1 MTKEDFKLFSS
12 SQYCDNDLCS
22 CYQVVGGNNLK
33 IKSQKT
39 GQMYCNVC
47 KNKFSVRKGTMFFGL
62 RTPLDKIIST
72 LSLLAGGMG
81 SNAVV
86 RETKVTGDSL
96 RAWVVL
102 ASTQV
107 DNFTAYM
114 QQDMHLEQV
123 QIDEFWS
130 YIRKKKENLTPDELE
145 KVANDAEFAENSGD
159 MWTFVAVL
167 PESSFIHAEH
177 TAERTQ
183 VEAEVF
189 IKKVKTRSD
198 GEAPFFMS
206 DCWFYMSVLIA
217 LYSFLQVVA
226 YGGRGRPA
234 KPKRVVDPNLRYGQ
248 VHKKRN
254 EKGKIEHVS
263 TRIVLG
269 DEIRILH
276 ELQDAERSKT
286 INTDYVESRNGKY
299 RKDNARLIRRTLCHS
314 KKAIFHKA
322 SITFLTQVY
331 NYTRT
336 IDALKVEINPNA
348 ALFEKK
354 YQHRTPAMAEGLID
368 KPLTIK
374 ELLCIRPLSIAA

>member
-1 MTKEDFKLFSS
+1 MTKEEFKLFRGT
-12 SQYCDNDLCS
+12 QYCDNIGCS
-22 CYQVVGGNNLK
+22 CYQVVGGSNLK

-47 KNKFSVRKGTMFFGL
+47 KNSFSVRKGTMFFGL
-62 RTPLDKIIST
+62 RTPLDKIINV

-102 ASTQV
+102 ASVQV

-114 QQDMHLEQV
+114 QHDMHLEQV

-130 YIRKKKENLTPDELE
+130 YIRKKKENLTPAEVA
-145 KVANDAEFAENSGD
+145 KAANDAEFAENSGD
-159 MWTFVAVL
+159 IWTFVAVL
-167 PESSFIHAEH
+167 PESGFIQAEH
-177 TAERTQ
+177 TAVRSQE
-183 VEAEVF
+183 EAEVF
-189 IKKVKTRSD
+189 IGKVSARSD
-198 GEAPFFMS
+198 GAAPFFMS
-206 DCWFYMSVLIA
+206 DCWFYTAVLIA
-217 LYSFLQVVA
+217 IYSILEAVA

-263 TRIVLG
+263 TRIVIG

-276 ELQDAERSKT
+276 ELQDAKRSKT

-299 RKDNARLIRRTLCHS
+299 RKDNSRLIRRTLCHS

-348 ALFEKK
+348 ALFAQK
-354 YQHRTPAMAEGLID
+354 YQHRTPAMAQGLID
-368 KPLTIK
+368 KQLTIK
-374 ELLCIRPLSIAA
+374 ELLCIRPLNIAA